1 VSPTYLTGIVL
12 QGTKDTALT
21 SIYVNDSSSGLTYPT
36 TTSWEA
42 SVPLTLGLNTLTVY
56 GRDASNNPSS
66 STSINIS
73 RHRLADINGDTFID
87 LTDISL
93 FSADW
98 RKTTNFNNALSD
110 MNNDSSVDLTDFSII
125 AKQYG
130 Q

>member
-1 VSPTYLTGIVL
+1 MTL
-12 QGTKDTALT
+12 QGARDATLT
-21 SIYVNDSSSGLTYPT
+21 SIYVNNSTTGLIYPST
-36 TTSWEA
+36 TTWEA
-42 SVPLTLGLNTLTVY
+42 SVTLTLGLNTFTIY
-56 GRDASNNPSS
+56 GRDATNNQSS
-66 STSINIS
+66 SASVNITQ
-73 RHRLADINGDTFID
+73 HRLADINGDTFID